1 MSDQPAV
8 LWTPPAHARE
18 TTLETFVAI
27 GTEAR
32 EASKPVRG

>member
-8 LWTPPAHARE
+8 LWAAPANARE

-32 EASKPVRG
+32 EPSKPVRG

>member
-8 LWTPPAHARE
+8 LWTPPANARA

-27 GTEAR
+27 GTGAGEP
-32 EASKPVRG
+32 SKPVRG